1 MDGVSIT
8 FHVIANSNVR
18 KSDKLQQSKAEPDA
32 LRAQAAPKGRGS
44 AAPAFPQ
51 TQDMVGLY
59 SGRRHHSQLN
69 AAIWKTTAYTEGKR
83 FSLFSYVKKNNAHTY
98 VLQSTEAS
106 TNQFMIYGQIRK
118 SDLNNIKEYS
128 SGLLLQSL
136 AMLSIEK
143 YKTHHCTWQ
152 PEKKKKTTKKPEQP

>member
-1 MDGVSIT
+1 MW
-8 FHVIANSNVR
+8 
-18 KSDKLQQSKAEPDA
+18 KA
-32 LRAQAAPKGRGS
+32 
-44 AAPAFPQ
+44 
-51 TQDMVGLY
+51 
-59 SGRRHHSQLN
+59 
-69 AAIWKTTAYTEGKR
+69 TAYTECKP

-106 TNQFMIYGQIRK
+106 TNQFMIYGQIPK
-118 SDLNNIKEYS
+118 SNLNNIKEYS

-152 PEKKKKTTKKPEQP
+152 PEKKKKQQQNQNNPNNKNKTKIKSKTKTTARQLYFDTREPSNCQGESQTSSDGSPGGEAWTHADTVLQVLQVRCRVMARRA